1 MRRWVSVFLATTM
14 LSAVVTTGIFAIAKS
29 NVAPFGSYAAP
40 VAYAN
45 PKILTDTDTDT
56 GQASTATGTVPI
68 LFNPR
73 MQYSYAS
80 WQIANPQSNEGQLA
94 YKIVSQELSKYT
106 AANFVTLGL
115 KKIYLVKS
123 LYVDG
128 TFRSGMPEAQFEDAV
143 YFDIDSK
150 YFTSEDGKY
159 MRRTI
164 HHEIRHLADYN
175 QYSTYKPQDSKWL
188 QCNPAQNSYL
198 NSVASMYANPAYA
211 HAAHPKAGF
220 ITGYATSGIDEDRAE
235 VYAYYMTDR
244 AYLYKTAIEDAS
256 LSCKVAQTETLIR

>member
-1 MRRWVSVFLATTM
+1 MRRFASVFLATLT
-14 LSAVVTTGIFAIAKS
+14 LLAVATTGLFAIAKS

-45 PKILTDTDTDT
+45 PNIALDANIE
-56 GQASTATGTVPI
+56 QAGTATGAIPI
-68 LFNPR
+68 IFYPT
-73 MQYSYAS
+73 MQYAYAS
-80 WQIANPQSNEGQLA
+80 WQIADPQSSEGRQA

-106 AANFVTLGL
+106 AANFATLGL
-115 KKIYLVKS
+115 KKVYLVKS

-143 YFDIDSK
+143 YFDIDAK

-175 QYSTYKPQDSKWL
+175 QYNTYKPQDSKWL

-198 NSVASMYANPAYA
+198 NSVASMYANPTYA
-211 HAAHPKAGF
+211 HAAHPSAGF

>member
-1 MRRWVSVFLATTM
+1 MRRFVSVFLATLT
-14 LSAVVTTGIFAIAKS
+14 LLAVATTGLFAIAKS

-45 PKILTDTDTDT
+45 PKILTDTVIDN
-56 GQASTATGTVPI
+56 GQASTAASIVPI
-68 LFNPR
+68 LFNPT
-73 MQYSYAS
+73 MQYAYAS
-80 WQIANPQSNEGQLA
+80 WQIADPQSSEGRQA

-106 AANFVTLGL
+106 AANFATLGL
-115 KKIYLVKS
+115 KKVYLVKS

-128 TFRSGMPEAQFEDAV
+128 TFRSGMPEAQFEDAI
-143 YFDIDSK
+143 YLDIDTK
-150 YFTSEDGKY
+150 YFTSESGKY

-175 QYSTYKPQDSKWL
+175 QYRTYKPQDSKWL

-211 HAAHPKAGF
+211 HAEHPSAGF
-220 ITGYATSGIDEDRAE
+220 ISGYATSGIDEDRAE